1 MGRLAGGPL
10 RAALAY
16 RAARDRHIVSDNE
29 ILGGTPMI
37 RGTRITVH
45 AVRGRLEGG
54 DPVEELMEDYPGVP
68 REAFEAADLYAR
80 THPLRGRPGGRPWR
94 PRDAAAPEDAEP
106 QTA

>member
-1 MGRLAGGPL
+1 MGRLASGPL

-16 RAARDRHIVSDNE
+16 RAARDCHIVRDPE
-29 ILGGTPMI
+29 IL
-37 RGTRITVH
+37 GTRITVH
-45 AVRGRLEGG
+45 AVRGRLEGE

-94 PRDAAAPEDAEP
+94 WDEGGAASQDAGSR
-106 QTA
+106 TA